1 MMSKIGYARVSTR
14 DQNLD
19 SQIDTLK
26 DYGCERIFAELEE
39 NLLNERTKKGIDA
52 TRVRSGVDQKHQKV
66 RIRFCS
72 PCYDSK
78 GYITNRILKITRLY
92 KGTIYSQRNAFIKLS
107 ILQVT
112 VQRGIIGSFF
122 KMKYI
127 IIKPV
132 TSV

>member
-52 TRVRSGVDQKHQKV
+52 TRARSGVV
-66 RIRFCS
+66 
-72 PCYDSK
+72 
-78 GYITNRILKITRLY
+78 NRLHL
-92 KGTIYSQRNAFIKLS
+92 
-107 ILQVT
+107 
-112 VQRGIIGSFF
+112 IGQLL
-122 KMKYI
+122 
-127 IIKPV
+127 
-132 TSV
+132 

>member
-19 SQIDTLK
+19 RQIDTLK

-52 TRVRSGVDQKHQKV
+52 TRARSGVDQKHQKV

-92 KGTIYSQRNAFIKLS
+92 KGTIYSILNKVLLS
-107 ILQVT
+107 
-112 VQRGIIGSFF
+112 RS
-122 KMKYI
+122 
-127 IIKPV
+127 
-132 TSV
+132 